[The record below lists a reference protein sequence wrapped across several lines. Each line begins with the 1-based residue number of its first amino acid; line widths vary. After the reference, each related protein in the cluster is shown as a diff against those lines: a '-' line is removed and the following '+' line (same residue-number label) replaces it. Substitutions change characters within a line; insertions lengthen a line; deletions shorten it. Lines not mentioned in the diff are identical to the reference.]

1 MTDILASAP
10 HAMLTGGNPD
20 GKNYLSMFHVGCDW
34 MFIDDRGYIKKKWM
48 IVIAVSTVIIPIIG
62 VVLWTMTF
70 VGV

>member
-1 MTDILASAP
+1 
-10 HAMLTGGNPD
+10 
-20 GKNYLSMFHVGCDW
+20 

-48 IVIAVSTVIIPIIG
+48 AVIIASTIIIPVIG